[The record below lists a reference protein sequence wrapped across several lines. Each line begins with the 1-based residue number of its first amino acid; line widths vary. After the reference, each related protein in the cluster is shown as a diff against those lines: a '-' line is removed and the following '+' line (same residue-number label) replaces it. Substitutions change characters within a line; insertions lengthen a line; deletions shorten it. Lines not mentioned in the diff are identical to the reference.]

1 MKKYPINITSEI
13 TEEKLQKGTF
23 IFIYRATRIPPHIGI
38 ITNGLLYDITSVGPN
53 IELPVI
59 DFYKTAL
66 KRKTEILFVEL
77 NSSELEG
84 TNKIIGEKVKKHW
97 KVTAKTSCLAPV
109 KEFLEEIY
117 KIDVS
122 SSNFIFDLLPV
133 LYDENIIEG
142 ISEMNL
148 SKKIKNN
155 VFELTKYT
163 QKDIE
168 NCIAALSRK
177 EKITC

>member
-117 KIDVS
+117 NTKNKQRLKQWLATRLLLSEFFEGVNINYDKLGKPHLD
-122 SSNFIFDLLPV
+122 NDWFIS
-133 LYDENIIEG
+133 
-142 ISEMNL
+142 ISHSL
-148 SKKIKNN
+148 S
-155 VFELTKYT
+155 
-163 QKDIE
+163 
-168 NCIAALSRK
+168 
-177 EKITC
+177 